1 MSSRA
6 TSPEPV
12 LHGTPTRERR
22 TFNAIAKAENIL
34 GLLHIPVWNSLLL
47 GPSPVSCFATS
58 MQHLG
63 PPHTLSADPPDASG
77 RCPAG
82 AEPLGPSRR
91 PKSTSH
97 PSAIHTWDP
106 PESTGS
112 MSAWGSMRS
121 SMIIMMI
128 MQAHTVSPS
137 MTRPRHRSCRRNHSH
152 AQVQELPELR
162 MSGRSSIRNRRQSFP
177 SLLS

>member
-1 MSSRA
+1 MA
-6 TSPEPV
+6 P
-12 LHGTPTRERR
+12 PTRERR
-22 TFNAIAKAENIL
+22 TFNAIGKAGNIL
-34 GLLHIPVWNSLLL
+34 GSLHSPVWNSLLL
-47 GPSPVSCFATS
+47 GPSPVSCFGTFRDLFRFSYALS

-128 MQAHTVSPS
+128 MQAP
-137 MTRPRHRSCRRNHSH
+137 HRQPLHDQ
-152 AQVQELPELR
+152 AKAQELPPE
-162 MSGRSSIRNRRQSFP
+162 P
-177 SLLS
+177 